1 MDDLHQLERLQNF
14 IVRHIPG
21 ANSSISVKRIGGGQS
36 NPTFYVTSGS
46 QRLVLRQQPSGALVK
61 TAHAVDREYRIMKA
75 LAGTQ
80 VPVPEV
86 LVYSED
92 RAIVGTPFYLMRRI
106 EGRVFPTADIPGVS
120 AEDRSAMYYSAAETL
135 ARLHSVDWLK
145 HDLSDFGREGNYIR
159 RQLSRWSKQ
168 WELSKVRE
176 IPAIDKLIRWLPL
189 NIQRDEKTTIS
200 HWDFRVGNLMFDPEK
215 PRVIAVLDWELST
228 LGDPL
233 ADLGFFCI
241 AYHTDSSEY
250 GGIRDLNHPMMG
262 IPSQENLIRHY
273 FAELGTS
280 NSLSPFYIA
289 FALFRLAVIFVGIEA
304 RAAQGNAIDSNAS
317 SIGQLSAVFANRA
330 CEVAGLS

>member
-1 MDDLHQLERLQNF
+1 
-14 IVRHIPG
+14 
-21 ANSSISVKRIGGGQS
+21 
-36 NPTFYVTSGS
+36 
-46 QRLVLRQQPSGALVK
+46 
-61 TAHAVDREYRIMKA
+61 MKA

-189 NIQRDEKTTIS
+189 NIPRDEKTTIS
-200 HWDFRVGNLMFDPEK
+200 HGDFRVGNLMFDPEK